1 MNRTVVGNISLSLDG
16 RVNGPGGDYDMSWIA
31 PHAVTPAS
39 LAHMIRVT
47 SPATTALLGRKNYQG
62 FGGYW
67 PTVADDETAPAESR
81 AFSRWLNEVEK
92 VVFSTTLSEAPWENS
107 RIAATDP
114 VATVKELRQQEGGD
128 IVVLASSTVI
138 RTLLAAD
145 ALDRLSITLCPELVG
160 VGVPLFDET
169 TKPSSWTLTNYTPT
183 ESGALCLQYDR
194 PHPA

>member
-16 RVNGPGGDYDMSWIA
+16 RVNGPGGDYDMGWIA
-31 PHAVTPAS
+31 PHAVTPGA

-67 PTVADDETAPAESR
+67 PTVADDETAPEESR

-92 VVFSTTLSEAPWENS
+92 VVFSTTLDEAPWQNS
-107 RIAATDP
+107 RLAGTDP

-128 IVVLASSTVI
+128 IVVLASSSVI
-138 RTLLAAD
+138 RTLLAAGE
-145 ALDRLSITLCPELVG
+145 LDRLSITLCPELVG
-160 VGVPLFDET
+160 GGVPLFDET
-169 TKPSSWTLTNYTPT
+169 TAASSWTLTDSTPT
-183 ESGALCLQYDR
+183 ESGALCLLYDR
-194 PHPA
+194 SV